1 MITTANKAEV
11 IQGLIMD
18 EVIRKRETKLRR
30 GLDTLGVLSLIV
42 THPDHFSQL
51 FTSSGSKLSADA
63 MKKLIVTPAS
73 MTDEQRLAAQHFFD
87 YLLSRENEPPGNFP

>member
-1 MITTANKAEV
+1 
-11 IQGLIMD
+11 MD
-18 EVIRKRETKLRR
+18 EVIRKRETNIRALRR

-63 MKKLIVTPAS
+63 MKKLIITPAS

-87 YLLSRENEPPGNFP
+87 NLLSREDEPPGNFP